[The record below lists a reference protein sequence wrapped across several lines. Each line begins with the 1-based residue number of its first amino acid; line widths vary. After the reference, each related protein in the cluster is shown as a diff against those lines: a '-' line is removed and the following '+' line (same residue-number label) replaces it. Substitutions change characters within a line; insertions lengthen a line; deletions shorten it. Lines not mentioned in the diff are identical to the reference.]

1 MQTETAEVAGDV
13 VKDHLGTGR
22 KRCVVLTLSKD
33 ENPKTLVMLFPGAAT
48 QPTVVLKIGLTPTS
62 AAAVRSEGAALRT
75 VAALDP
81 TLLGGTALGNQ
92 GGARWLRPGDDCP
105 TRHAYVDD
113 IPPLAAHRVHA

>member
-62 AAAVRSEGAALRT
+62 AAAVRSEGAALDGRCARSHSVGGDGPWKPGRCA
-75 VAALDP
+75 VAAS
-81 TLLGGTALGNQ
+81 
-92 GGARWLRPGDDCP
+92 W
-105 TRHAYVDD
+105 
-113 IPPLAAHRVHA
+113 